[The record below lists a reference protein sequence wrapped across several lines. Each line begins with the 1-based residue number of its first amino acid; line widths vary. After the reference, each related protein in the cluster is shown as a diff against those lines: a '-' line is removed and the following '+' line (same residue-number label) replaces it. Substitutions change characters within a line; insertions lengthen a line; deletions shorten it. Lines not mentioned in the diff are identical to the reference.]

1 MVEGGNSCCQRLYG
15 GYQFW
20 CVHFSGKCES
30 TKKLL
35 DTVDLEEL
43 PDSRGRT
50 GAPVLWHSCEGQIN
64 VLELFSDNS
73 YLSAILDRQGLL
85 VADPVDLRT
94 KKTESFS
101 PQLSQDFWSK
111 LKNKNP
117 KIVVLSPTVT
127 TENSKQKEVIW
138 QQYRVCLAVAEYL
151 ILGNIFLFWDQNL
164 QRFGG

>member
-1 MVEGGNSCCQRLYG
+1 MSQLRN
-15 GYQFW
+15 FW
-20 CVHFSGKCES
+20 
-30 TKKLL
+30 

-50 GAPVLWHSCEGQIN
+50 GAPVLWRSCEGQIN

-73 YLSAILDRQGLL
+73 YLSAILDRQGLS

-101 PQLSQDFWSK
+101 PQLSQDFWPK

-117 KIVVLSPTVT
+117 KIVVLSHDRHYRKLEAKRSHVATVPFMLGRGRKS
-127 TENSKQKEVIW
+127 NSW
-138 QQYRVCLAVAEYL
+138 
-151 ILGNIFLFWDQNL
+151 W
-164 QRFGG
+164 

>member
-1 MVEGGNSCCQRLYG
+1 M
-15 GYQFW
+15 
-20 CVHFSGKCES
+20 
-30 TKKLL
+30 
-35 DTVDLEEL
+35 
-43 PDSRGRT
+43 
-50 GAPVLWHSCEGQIN
+50 LWHSCEGQIN

-117 KIVVLSPTVT
+117 KIVVLSHDCHYRKLEAKRSHMATISGVLGRCRIS
-127 TENSKQKEVIW
+127 NSW
-138 QQYRVCLAVAEYL
+138 
-151 ILGNIFLFWDQNL
+151 W
-164 QRFGG
+164 